1 MSLLDRIVTAQV
13 ADRARYQPFRIA
25 REPVGW
31 IDRALSEALFQHDA
45 LSLGSD
51 GVALDPTLSSFL
63 ARSAALADIVTDLHQ
78 AGHVP
83 GWRDEPYGV
92 PVRLG
97 AEPLAR
103 IERAAATVFGTI
115 TQGVHLNG
123 YVEDEQGL
131 RLWVARRSPTKQ
143 TYPGRA
149 DVLVAGAI
157 SYGEGPA
164 ETLPR
169 EADEEAG
176 IAKSLIA
183 QARPAGVITACVET
197 PAGLER
203 GIEYCFDLRL
213 PPGFKPYNRDGEVE
227 SFDLLP
233 ATHVLAMLRQGEAF
247 KPNCALVVIDFLI
260 RHGVIRPDEPDYL
273 AVVAG
278 LRRWDLVGGPPH
290 EDD

>member
-1 MSLLDRIVTAQV
+1 MSLLDRINAAQV

-31 IDRALSEALFQHDA
+31 IDRALSETLFQYDA
-45 LSLGSD
+45 LSMGSD
-51 GVALDPTLSSFL
+51 GVTLDPTLGSFL
-63 ARSAALADIVTDLHQ
+63 ARSGALADIVADMHQ
-78 AGHVP
+78 AGHIT
-83 GWRDEPYGV
+83 GWRDEPYGI

-115 TQGVHLNG
+115 TRGVHLNG
-123 YVEDEQGL
+123 YVEDGDGL
-131 RLWVARRSPTKQ
+131 RLWVARRASTKQ

-149 DVLVAGAI
+149 DVLTAGAVP
-157 SYGEGPA
+157 YGESPA

-176 IAKSLIA
+176 IARALIA
-183 QARPAGVITACVET
+183 QARPAGVITACVES

-213 PPGFKPYNRDGEVE
+213 PAGFTPHNRDGEVQG
-227 SFDLLP
+227 FDLLP
-233 ATHVLAMLRQGEAF
+233 ATHVLAMLRQGDAF
-247 KPNCALVVIDFLI
+247 KPNCAVVVIDFLI
-260 RHGVIRPDEPDYL
+260 RHGVIGPDEPDYL
-273 AVVAG
+273 SVIAG
-278 LRRWDLVGGPPH
+278 LRRWDLVGGPPR